1 MAKKWFVID
10 TSVYLSDSECLTRF
24 DNNDIIVPKSREA
37 LSAEIFPPLIKV
49 LNNVFN
55 S

>member
-24 DNNDIIVPKSREA
+24 DNNDMPNGKSYK
-37 LSAEIFPPLIKV
+37 FNDNYFYDK
-49 LNNVFN
+49 LNYSSWKFQK
-55 S
+55 